1 MPMPK
6 WAIIG
11 RNQYRLVMS
20 SVRFIRPYFMPL
32 IIALLAIYIVYL
44 APAIVDAFVDDVLAF
59 FLSQAA
65 VALIQIL
72 LFAVFI
78 WFFFFP
84 VSLAL
89 KDIQAG
95 QLESLLSAPVSPS
108 QLLLGEFIGVMPFYG
123 IAVVLLA
130 GIFTAILGPIGI
142 GIVQN
147 FIIIAVFLLT
157 FFSALWIGTVI
168 AALLRSKLGQSE
180 KGRDIGKAL
189 GFIIALPVVGIMYAM
204 MGGGFLEALQ
214 NPGTSGAITGI
225 LGILPSSWGAR
236 IIIDFT
242 SNPDVISMDTLARF
256 GGILLFFASS
266 MWLGF
271 KVAERAYTLETGG
284 LSASTAG
291 RDGVLYNTIRSLGG
305 GGAFGTL
312 LVSITKDYGRRLQ
325 NLSRVAYIVGLVV
338 LINLFLVRPG
348 EPLEAMIL
356 AQALF
361 AMLAAFVVGEVTIR
375 GKEALFIYRKAP
387 DGENRLIKAR
397 LVQGWMITVP
407 ICVIII
413 AVQLLLIPDVSIVE
427 LLGFTGA
434 IAVVSSAYVVFSLGI
449 FLTIPAFSDKGGE
462 FVAIAMI
469 VVFFAMFLFL
479 GSLILLGKEWA
490 LPILLSVSWA
500 VGILLLFLG
509 RWNLGRIE

>member
-1 MPMPK
+1 MS
-6 WAIIG
+6 A
-11 RNQYRLVMS
+11 LVDEAM
-20 SVRFIRPYFMPL
+20 
-32 IIALLAIYIVYL
+32 
-44 APAIVDAFVDDVLAF
+44 AF

-65 VALIQIL
+65 VAVVQII

-89 KDIQAG
+89 RDIQAS
-95 QLESLLSAPVSPS
+95 QLESLLSAPVRPS
-108 QLLLGEFIGVMPFYG
+108 QLLMGEFVGVMPFYA
-123 IAVVLLA
+123 IAVAIFA
-130 GIFTAILGPIGI
+130 GIFTALLNPIGI
-142 GIVQN
+142 GIIQI
-147 FIIIAVFLLT
+147 FIIVLVFVFT
-157 FFSALWIGTVI
+157 FFSALWIGTLV

-180 KGRDIGKAL
+180 KGRDIGKAI
-189 GFIIALPVVGIMYAM
+189 GFLIALPVVGIMYAM
-204 MGGGFLEALQ
+204 MGGGFMEALSD
-214 NPGTSGAITGI
+214 PGTSGAVTGI

-236 IIIDFT
+236 VIIDFA
-242 SNPDVISMDTLARF
+242 SNPDVISLDTLTRF
-256 GGILLFFASS
+256 GGIIVFFVVS

-271 KVAERAYTLETGG
+271 KLADRAYTLETGG
-284 LSASTAG
+284 FSGSTAG
-291 RDGVLYNTIRSLGG
+291 KDGIFYNTLRSLGG

-325 NLSRVAYIVGLVV
+325 NFSRVAYIVGLVV
-338 LINLFLVRPG
+338 LINVFLVRPS
-348 EPLEAMIL
+348 EPIEAMIM

-387 DGENRLIKAR
+387 LGESRLIRAR

-407 ICVIII
+407 ICAAII
-413 AVQLLLIPDVSIVE
+413 AGQLALIPGISIQT
-427 LLGFTGA
+427 LLGYVGA
-434 IAVVSSAYVVFSLGI
+434 IISVSAAYVVFSLGL

-479 GSLILLGKEWA
+479 GSLIFLGKELA
-490 LPILLSVSWA
+490 LPTLLSVSWIA
-500 VGILLLFLG
+500 GIMVLFLG
-509 RWNLGRIE
+509 KWNLGRIE